1 MEKVNRRNIENI
13 LIKMRNAQYSYKNVL
28 YPYCDKAKKALI
40 L

>member
-1 MEKVNRRNIENI
+1 MKGKNIKR
-13 LIKMRNAQYSYKNVL
+13 LNAQYSYKNVL